1 MTLNSNNFSILSLSL
16 PVANCIGWVC
26 YGLLLKDN
34 WIFWGNLPGVLI
46 GLWCCFGAIELCGVG
61 GHDAV
66 IRQRISNQV
75 IGIALLWALVGYVG
89 IFIKSDFQFFR
100 LLLGG
105 TTTAILCL
113 MYAAPLSTL
122 ASVIRNWDSS
132 SLYPPL
138 SVIYLF
144 NGSMWA
150 VYGLLAMNDPF
161 IYGPNLV
168 GAVLGAVQV
177 SLVIVLP
184 RRLLND
190 DIAKTSPEKSE
201 PTHVITQTA
210 SPLTNAML

>member
-1 MTLNSNNFSILSLSL
+1 VGVGGGIGVLNPAPFPLI
-16 PVANCIGWVC
+16 VANCIGWVC

-34 WIFWGNLPGVLI
+34 WIFWGNLPGILI
-46 GLWCCFGAIELCGVG
+46 GLWCCFGAIELCGSG
-61 GHDAV
+61 DHDLV
-66 IRQRISNQV
+66 IRRRISNQI
-75 IGIALLWALVGYVG
+75 IGIALLWALVGYIG

-105 TTTAILCL
+105 TTTVILCL

-138 SVIYLF
+138 SVIYFF

-150 VYGLLAMNDPF
+150 VYGYFAMNDPF
-161 IYGPNLV
+161 LYGPNLV

-177 SLVIVLP
+177 ALVVALP

-190 DIAKTSPEKSE
+190 EISKSLSELTE
-201 PTHVITQTA
+201 PTVSITQTS
-210 SPLTNAML
+210 SPLV